1 MQTLNKYDIFAH
13 FSCGF
18 LILLKNRFFTNQ
30 NGLIVLR
37 FGRFPLRISSPWWKL
52 WQSRFTMFKMANS
65 LGLVTREVLY
75 NDIRQKFPDVSTNS
89 QSEAFLGAT
98 RSCLG
103 ELLDLQSDDL
113 SDSQKS
119 KFEDQIWNFTS
130 KVSTWMR
137 MKKSK
142 ANMIK
147 WKRRWFDEMIS
158 LGEPDSKE
166 PDSKIPLV
174 SYENAS
180 KTTQHRRKRKHV
192 NEIGAAA
199 LSGSLAMS
207 LHDQGLSAN
216 AQVIRKLDKN
226 PELGPQLLAALKNIE
241 KGDTNES
248 VLPKLCVPTI
258 KYAANV
264 LGLYTRGSN

>member
-1 MQTLNKYDIFAH
+1 
-13 FSCGF
+13 
-18 LILLKNRFFTNQ
+18 
-30 NGLIVLR
+30 
-37 FGRFPLRISSPWWKL
+37 
-52 WQSRFTMFKMANS
+52 MANS
-65 LGLVTREVLY
+65 LDLITREVLY
-75 NDIRQKFPDVSTNS
+75 NEIRQKFPDVSTNS

-113 SDSQKS
+113 SGSQKS
-119 KFEDQIWNFTS
+119 KFDDHIWNFTS

-137 MKKSK
+137 LKKSK

-180 KTTQHRRKRKHV
+180 KTTQHRRKRKHAD
-192 NEIGAAA
+192 ELGAAA
-199 LSGSLAMS
+199 LSGSLALS

>member
-1 MQTLNKYDIFAH
+1 
-13 FSCGF
+13 
-18 LILLKNRFFTNQ
+18 
-30 NGLIVLR
+30 
-37 FGRFPLRISSPWWKL
+37 
-52 WQSRFTMFKMANS
+52 MA
-65 LGLVTREVLY
+65 TREELLNEVR
-75 NDIRQKFPDVSTNS
+75 RQFPDVSTNS
-89 QSEAFLGAT
+89 QSEAFIGAT

-137 MKKSK
+137 LKKSK

-147 WKRRWFDEMIS
+147 WKRRWFDEIIS

-180 KTTQHRRKRKHV
+180 KTTQHRRKRKYAD
-192 NEIGAAA
+192 ELGAAA
-199 LSGSLAMS
+199 LSGSLALS
-207 LHDQGLSAN
+207 YHDQGLSAN
-216 AQVIRKLDKN
+216 AEVIRQLEQN
-226 PELGPQLLAALKNIE
+226 PELGPQLLKTISSLK
-241 KGDTNES
+241 KGEDNES
-248 VLPKLCVPTI
+248 VLPKLAVSTI

-264 LGLYTRGSN
+264 LGSYIIKGGKLITLTRLT